1 MTLSEAEAFQLAER
15 AVEEAGGTRMIY
27 RNPRQSFSL
36 QAMRIFAIDGH
47 EVEIRWG
54 EISSPAVASVGGY
67 VFEIHDEEIEI
78 LLRPPRPRNNAV

>member
-1 MTLSEAEAFQLAER
+1 MTLSEAEAFQLAEQ

-36 QAMRIFAIDGH
+36 QAMQTFEIDGH

>member
-1 MTLSEAEAFQLAER
+1 MLSESEAFQLAER
-15 AVEEAGGTRMIY
+15 AIEEAGGTRMVY

-36 QAMRIFAIDGH
+36 QATKTFIVDGY
-47 EVEIRWG
+47 EVEVRWG

-78 LLRPPRPRNNAV
+78 LLRPPRARPNAP

>member
-36 QAMRIFAIDGH
+36 QAMQTVVIDGH